1 MSLNALPDEIIYK
14 IFVDNNLTYRDA
26 QNLRKGLEDV
36 DPELSERIHS
46 LIISPFT
53 DSYLFHHLE
62 MSRTGTNPDPDFYVP
77 LFLRKIKYNY
87 Y

>member
-62 MSRTGTNPDPDFYVP
+62 LFFNQNMVQMEEMKLTP
-77 LFLRKIKYNY
+77 LI
-87 Y
+87 